1 MLTYSQA
8 FNDAIRAT
16 DRQMYGL
23 IRMPHYGQFS
33 VDSVIG
39 ASDGLASF
47 TVTRTAMAEDRFC
60 VGSTTSA
67 IAEINLLNVSAKL
80 ANSIKTSVFELYVGV
95 KVGAET
101 TLFSGSVDFGNSGL
115 AQSSFSAASDI
126 LKTVSDDTLMSVA
139 IDNDELPIGVWSLL
153 GGFATSGNTYIYRLQ
168 SAFQNYPYVFK
179 ADGVTG
185 SHNVTIKNLGYQV
198 KCIGTFNGIK
208 LENLGNG
215 NYRITA
221 ADVVGLMGQYYL
233 PSITPTSSGY
243 QVLDVLNDI
252 VDQTGINGGAH
263 YTTEGSGIY
272 VETLA
277 NGTYRDQFNWLMT
290 LVDSYGSVYSGT
302 VEPHPQRVNGYV
314 VGKSYNG
321 GAGTYTSYPAI
332 DESVIYMDGISLNA
346 DNNYTIS
353 CIVTGTDDNKIILG
367 SGAGIVRFYNPY
379 IDLTHAT
386 DIFNNLNG
394 VTYKPMTLHF
404 RGDPCI
410 ELMDSLKVTREST
423 DYRCIAMKI
432 TSTFNGGFE
441 QTIES
446 FGERDEY
453 YDSTTSPIGTI
464 TGAGGNISA
473 TTVQTG
479 ILRDAKGKN
488 SWNLDTGAL
497 VITDGSINITTDS
510 ASFDVIELKNSDWTA
525 KMSPLEFTVIN
536 SGTNNAFR
544 LQAGT
549 LYGYTGYDTPS
560 QSLDLQLVSNGT
572 LHGRYI
578 FIYDGSSTYWRTRLT
593 PNGLTFHDA
602 SGTETAT
609 YPASSSFTAPSVY
622 STRMTNISGGI
633 CQIGSM
639 VVVNMT
645 FTGNYTATNSPRIG
659 SFSLLPKYVSALS
672 CIDITNGI
680 SSSITESIPCGIN
693 TNGNIYIKKMTSGN
707 IYAMTGIYSL

>member
-1 MLTYSQA
+1 MLTYSQE

-16 DRQMYGL
+16 DRQLIGL
-23 IRMPHYGQFS
+23 IRSPHRGSFS
-33 VDSVIG
+33 LDTVIG
-39 ASDGLASF
+39 AEDGLASF
-47 TVTRTAMAEDRFC
+47 TITRTAMAEDRFC

-67 IAEINLLNVSAKL
+67 IAEVSL
-80 ANSIKTSVFELYVGV
+80 IKPSHAYALMNDFELYVGV

-101 TLFSGSVDFGNSGL
+101 TLFSGSVNFGNSGS
-115 AQSSFSAASDI
+115 AQSSFSEASDI
-126 LKTVSDDTLMSVA
+126 LKTVPDDTLMSVA
-139 IDNDELPIGVWSLL
+139 IDDDELPIGAWSLL
-153 GGFATSGNTYIYRLQ
+153 GGFATTGYTYIYRLQ

-185 SHNVTIKNLGYQV
+185 SHDVTIKNLGYQV
-198 KCIGTFNGIK
+198 KCIGTFNGLK
-208 LENLGNG
+208 LDNLGNG
-215 NYRITA
+215 NYRVTA
-221 ADVVGLMGQYYL
+221 ADVVGLMGQSYL
-233 PSITPTSSGY
+233 PSITPSGSGY

-252 VDQTGINGGAH
+252 VDQTGINDGTH

-277 NGTYRDQFNWLMT
+277 NGTYRDQFGWLMT

-302 VEPHPQRVNGYV
+302 VEPHAARVNGYV

-321 GAGTYTSYPAI
+321 GIGSYTSYPAI
-332 DESVIYMDGISLNA
+332 DESVTYMDGISLNA
-346 DNNYTIS
+346 DGNYTIRS
-353 CIVTGTDDNKIILG
+353 LVAGTDDNKIILG
-367 SGAGIVRFYNPY
+367 SGTGVRFYNPY
-379 IDLTHAT
+379 IDLAHAT
-386 DIFNNLNG
+386 DIYNNLNG
-394 VTYKPMTLHF
+394 VTYQPMTLHF
-404 RGDPCI
+404 RGDPCV
-410 ELMDSLKVTREST
+410 ELMDSLKVTKGAME
-423 DYRCIAMKI
+423 YRCIAMKI

-441 QTIES
+441 QTIEC

-453 YDSTTSPIGTI
+453 YNTATSPIGSI
-464 TGAGGNISA
+464 TDAGGNISA
-473 TTVQTG
+473 TTIQTG
-479 ILRDAKGKN
+479 ILRDVKGKN

-510 ASFDVIELKNSDWTA
+510 ASYDVIELKNSDWTA
-525 KMSPLEFTVIN
+525 KMAPLEFAVIN

-560 QSLDLQLVSNGT
+560 QSLDLQLLSNGT

-578 FIYDGSSTYWRTRLT
+578 FIYDGVSSYWRTRLT

-622 STRMTNISGGI
+622 SNRMTNISGGI

-659 SFSLLPKYVSALS
+659 SFSLSPKYVSALS

-680 SSSITESIPCGIN
+680 ASSITEAIPCGVN

-707 IYAMTGIYSL
+707 IYAITGIYSL